1 MADARDQQADLL
13 QQAVDSCRQE
23 HQDLSSQWANLDS
36 KAQSAITVSGV
47 FLAATLAFIREL
59 TATASD
65 LERILLTATLA
76 LLIVSTV
83 FALLV
88 VRLRPIV
95 GAPCGAPLTDMI
107 DDLVSVD
114 DGASPQ
120 RLRNFARD
128 HARLWR
134 KANESVSDAVTHKA
148 RHLQRAQWL
157 LFGAILAAAAVTALK
172 TWE

>member
-36 KAQSAITVSGV
+36 KATSAITVAGV

-59 TATASD
+59 ADTATD
-65 LERILLTATLA
+65 VERILLTAALA

-88 VRLRPIV
+88 VRLRPVV
-95 GAPCGAPLTDMI
+95 GAPSGAPLTGMI
-107 DDLVSVD
+107 DDLVSVKD
-114 DGASPQ
+114 AMSAH

-128 HARLWR
+128 HAKLWQR
-134 KANESVSDAVTHKA
+134 ANESVSEAVTRKA
-148 RHLQRAQWL
+148 RNLQWAQWL

-172 TWE
+172 IWE